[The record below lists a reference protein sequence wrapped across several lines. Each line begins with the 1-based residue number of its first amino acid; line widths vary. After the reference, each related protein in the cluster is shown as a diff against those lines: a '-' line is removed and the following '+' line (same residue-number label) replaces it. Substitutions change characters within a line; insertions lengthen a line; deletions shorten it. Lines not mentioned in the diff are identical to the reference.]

1 VLTGQ
6 GKFQKRR
13 VVEGRLE
20 ISAGIEISPSGA
32 ADDVRLRRWIRES
45 QAVLPR
51 LRAMVRQSDWSPEPW
66 HIVVED
72 LRRRVEDLEEELA
85 QLRRNVA
92 GA

>member
-1 VLTGQ
+1 MLTGQ

-32 ADDVRLRRWIRES
+32 SDDARLRQWIRES
-45 QAVLPR
+45 HDVLPR
-51 LRAMVRQSDWSPEPW
+51 LRAIVRQREGCPEPW
-66 HIVVED
+66 HVLVED

-85 QLRRNVA
+85 QLRRDLA